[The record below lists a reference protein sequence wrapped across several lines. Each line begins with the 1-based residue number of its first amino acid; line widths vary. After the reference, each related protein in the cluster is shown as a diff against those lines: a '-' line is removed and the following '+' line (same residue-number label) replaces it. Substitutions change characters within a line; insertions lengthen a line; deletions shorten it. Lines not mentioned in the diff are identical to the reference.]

1 VKRILLVGAGHA
13 HTVVLKS
20 LRETPLPGAR
30 FTLVSPLPRQLYS
43 GMLPGVIAGHYRR
56 EEAIIDVQRLADAAH
71 VEFVRGEVVW
81 LDALRRTA
89 TLKDG
94 RSLAYDHASLNA
106 GSLVDTSVPG
116 AAEHARPVKPLD
128 AFAES
133 IEQRLGSQPIHVAV
147 AGGGAG
153 GAEIAMAL
161 RRRGAVVTL
170 FSEASTFPKR
180 LARRVAAAL
189 RRGGVDYRAGMPVTA
204 LEPGPV
210 AVSGPAQQAFDL
222 VLWATGAAPLRWLAS
237 SGLETDG
244 RGFVLVDETLRSVS
258 HPEVFAAGDCATL
271 REAPHPRSGVYAVRH
286 GEVLAHNL
294 RATVAGG
301 RLKRYSPQRRALM
314 LLSCGGRYAIA
325 SRCPISAEGR
335 WVWCWKD
342 WIDRR
347 WVRSLSP

>member
-20 LRETPLPGAR
+20 LREAPLHGAR
-30 FTLVSPLPRQLYS
+30 ITLVSPRPRQLYS
-43 GMLPGVIAGHYRR
+43 GMLPGVIAGHYRP
-56 EEAIIDVQRLADAAH
+56 EEAIIDVQRLAGAAH
-71 VEFVRGEVVW
+71 AEFVRGEVVW

-128 AFAES
+128 AFAEGMVQ
-133 IEQRLGSQPIHVAV
+133 ELGAQPIHVAI

-170 FSEASTFPKR
+170 YSEASTFPER
-180 LARRVAAAL
+180 LARRVAAVL
-189 RRGGVDYRAGMPVTA
+189 RRTGVDFRAGMPVTA

-210 AVSGPAQQAFDL
+210 VVSGPAQQAFDL

-237 SGLETDG
+237 SGLETDT
-244 RGFVLVDETLRSVS
+244 RGFVLVDATLRSVS
-258 HPEVFAAGDCATL
+258 HPEVFAVGDCATL
-271 REAPHPRSGVYAVRH
+271 RDAAHPRSGVYAVRH

-301 RLKRYSPQRRALM
+301 PLKRYRPQRRALM
-314 LLSCGGRYAIA
+314 LLSCGERYAIA
-325 SRCPISAEGR
+325 SRGALSAQGW
-335 WVWCWKD
+335 WVWRWKD

-347 WVRSLSP
+347 WVRSLSL